1 MQAGLGDV
9 IAVAG
14 GADGRNVADMLDHRR
29 ERKRHDGDDGGNRDS
44 GVEAVAE
51 EGEDR
56 VVPEH
61 GKADPRSVGDAREV
75 HLPHRSGDEIRHDDA

>member
-14 GADGRNVADMLDHRR
+14 GADGGNVADMLDHRR

-44 GVEAVAE
+44 SVEAVAE

-61 GKADPRSVGDAREV
+61 GKADRRSS
-75 HLPHRSGDEIRHDDA
+75 RSKSRTSCPLRRIDPP